1 MSIFSSKDLDYMAQ
15 RGNDIQVVEKQFA
28 YFEKGFPYAKL
39 DRIATLND
47 GIFRIEDHS
56 ISKWIADYNRLSKEK
71 QIIKFV
77 PASGAATR
85 MFKDL
90 FEALSADETQY
101 SPKMNI
107 FFDQLSQYAF
117 YNDLKVSCNSDNKK
131 EILKTLLTETGLN
144 YGNLPKAMLKF
155 HLYDEYSRTAAEEHL
170 VEAALYAVCQNRD
183 CYIHFTVSPNHLEG
197 FRNLINSVLTE
208 YETKYNVTYHISYSI
223 QDPATDTLASEM
235 NNTPFRDSK
244 GNLLFRPG
252 GHGAL
257 IKNLNNLKA
266 DLIFIKNID
275 NVTREDK
282 LQPTIDYKKI
292 CAALLFRLQEKCFS
306 YLKSIDNGN
315 LSSDQISEIYT
326 FASKDLG
333 ICFTSNNPSI
343 AEIKS
348 KLNRPIRVCGMVKNE
363 GEPGGGPFWVK
374 NNKNEISCQIV
385 ESSQINLKDQDQK
398 LIFDQST
405 HFNPVDMVCS
415 TIDYQGNYFDLQKF
429 VDDETGFIS
438 EKSYEGR
445 TLKAMELPGLW
456 NGAMAEWITLFV
468 EVPLATF
475 NPVKTIFDL
484 LKR

>member
-1 MSIFSSKDLDYMAQ
+1 MEFFTSTDFEYMLE
-15 RGNDIQVVEKQFA
+15 RGNELQVVRKQFTH
-28 YFEKGFPYAKL
+28 FENGFPYSKL
-39 DRIATLND
+39 DRIATIND
-47 GIFRIEDHS
+47 GIFQLDPHS
-56 ISKWIADYNRLSKEK
+56 ISKLITHYDQLSKDK
-71 QIIKFV
+71 KIVKFV

-85 MFKDL
+85 MFKEL
-90 FEALSADETQY
+90 FEAMAVEEAQF
-101 SPKMNI
+101 SPKMNH
-107 FFDQLSQYAF
+107 FFDQLSHYAF
-117 YNDLKVSCNSDNKK
+117 YNDLKGKCNSVNKK
-131 EILKTLLTETGLN
+131 EILTALLTETGLN

-155 HLYDEYSRTAAEEHL
+155 HLYNGYSRTAAEEHL
-170 VEAALYAVCQNRD
+170 VEAALYALCQNRD

-197 FRNLINSVLTE
+197 FRNLIHSVIPE
-208 YETKYNVTYHISYSI
+208 YETKYKVTYHISYSI

-235 NNTPFRDSK
+235 DNTPFRDSK
-244 GNLLFRPG
+244 GKLLFRPG

-257 IKNLNNLKA
+257 IHNLNEIKA

-275 NVTREDK
+275 NVTKEES
-282 LQPTIDYKKI
+282 LQPTIDYKKA
-292 CAALLFRLQEKCFS
+292 CAAILLNIQEKCFF
-306 YLKSIDNGN
+306 YLSILEKGIATPE
-315 LSSDQISEIYT
+315 QWKEIYQ
-326 FASKDLG
+326 FVKIELG
-333 ICFTSNNPSI
+333 INSLS
-343 AEIKS
+343 ESSSVEEVKS
-348 KLNRPIRVCGMVKNE
+348 KLNRPVRVCGMVKNE

-415 TIDYQGNYFDLQKF
+415 TIDYQGNYFDLHQF
-429 VDDETGFIS
+429 VDEETGFIS

-445 TLKAMELPGLW
+445 PLKAMELPGLW
-456 NGAMAEWITLFV
+456 NGAMADWITLFV